1 MPSQRRLLFLN
12 ISQMGADAPRIP
24 ATVKAA
30 TQQHSKA
37 PPSTRTR
44 ALGDSDE
51 SGAYLAEAFAKRSA
65 TSLQLTMFQNAVT

>member
-30 TQQHSKA
+30 TQQSA
-37 PPSTRTR
+37 PVHE
-44 ALGDSDE
+44 DE
-51 SGAYLAEAFAKRSA
+51 GAWR
-65 TSLQLTMFQNAVT
+65 QR